1 MRQKER
7 PLVSLTGVAEM
18 VCQRGR
24 PGQESVVFPG
34 IGTGVVDQQGNPVR
48 PPLVRYYPNVVTG
61 RAKYNYV
68 TSLPLSQVLLIPWF
82 ELGSMAVG
90 VFFEKRFLVRH
101 PPEINIGLGVT
112 VHPRRRQRKPGFS
125 LNGGVFDYF
134 SWATSRR
141 SGSLP

>member
-7 PLVSLTGVAEM
+7 LLVSPYLGVAEM

-24 PGQESVVFPG
+24 PGQQAVVFPG
-34 IGTGVVDQQGNPVR
+34 TGTGVVDQQGNPVR

-82 ELGSMAVG
+82 ELGSKAVG
-90 VFFEKRFLVRH
+90 VFF
-101 PPEINIGLGVT
+101 
-112 VHPRRRQRKPGFS
+112 
-125 LNGGVFDYF
+125 
-134 SWATSRR
+134 
-141 SGSLP
+141 